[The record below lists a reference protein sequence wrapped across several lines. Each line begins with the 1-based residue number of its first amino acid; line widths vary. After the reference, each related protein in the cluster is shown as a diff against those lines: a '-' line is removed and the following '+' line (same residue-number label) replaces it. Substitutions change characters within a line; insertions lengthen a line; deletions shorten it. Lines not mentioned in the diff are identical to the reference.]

1 MDTNQI
7 YMLHGEYLHQH
18 GFTGEGITIALLD
31 AGFMNADT
39 LTVFDS
45 LFINQQILGTKDF
58 VEGND
63 GIFLLGDK
71 NNQ

>member
-18 GFTGEGITIALLD
+18 GFTGEGMTIALLD

-39 LTVFDS
+39 LSVFDS
-45 LFINQQILGTKDF
+45 YIL
-58 VEGND
+58 
-63 GIFLLGDK
+63 
-71 NNQ
+71 Q